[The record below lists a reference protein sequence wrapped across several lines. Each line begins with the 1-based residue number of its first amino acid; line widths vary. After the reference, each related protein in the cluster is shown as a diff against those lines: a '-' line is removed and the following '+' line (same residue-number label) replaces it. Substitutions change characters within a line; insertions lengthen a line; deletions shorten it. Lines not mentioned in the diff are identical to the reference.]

1 MAARIDDLLVLGQN
15 ISKTDLAK
23 YLRDREAVLPFDFGG
38 LGDGA
43 SNDRA
48 AIQACFD
55 RAAADKKFAV
65 IPPGTWR
72 VDAGVTLGG
81 GARGLIMQGV
91 IQYTGAT
98 NAPATVLTLGDGG
111 TTRNGEKLY
120 LGLQVTRQIQSDW
133 LSEDDIGI
141 LARNLDSSLLDLRL
155 VSGFTIGL
163 RTLGDG
169 RGFEDSTL
177 FLGRILNNR
186 YGLDAH
192 AATATAWNTSIRY
205 YGGHFACGTGINPA
219 IDRFGVRFSRGAVD
233 AYNNHNRHVFDAS
246 NFELRQI
253 DPNIAIPF
261 LNETN
266 GTAIIARNMRMEG
279 CSPFAARHTAAATDC
294 EYDVA
299 WAQSYAIGVDYTPSA
314 TRAGNAV
321 FNRHRA
327 PTSRLTRLLA
337 HIPNIRAAAFWQS
350 GTEIGVEGA
359 CIMATSTTAEATMAA
374 LSWNGLNG
382 ITPTARG
389 LLLNPNRGVGFVVQ
403 TTHAKEFALAHW
415 LVGGADGGRLCLR
428 CFDGAGIVRENIAG
442 DTLASG
448 TTLQWAPTSK
458 TWQAGAVM
466 QESDLNRRQTVRFG
480 PEVAFAQ
487 IGIIGFDGQ
496 IELEALRLYGLPED
510 APAILSGCPA
520 LPAGGRTL
528 MFSASWDLPS
538 MPPGAT
544 TNADVTVPGAR
555 RGDFADASLDTS
567 SIAFVLDCH
576 VWSNDKVRVTA
587 RNVSLSTVDLPA
599 AALHVQVVKR
609 KLG

>member
-1 MAARIDDLLVLGQN
+1 
-15 ISKTDLAK
+15 
-23 YLRDREAVLPFDFGG
+23 
-38 LGDGA
+38 
-43 SNDRA
+43 
-48 AIQACFD
+48 
-55 RAAADKKFAV
+55 
-65 IPPGTWR
+65 
-72 VDAGVTLGG
+72 
-81 GARGLIMQGV
+81 MQGM

-120 LGLQVTRQIQSDW
+120 LGLQVTRQFQSDW
-133 LSEDDIGI
+133 VSEADIGI

-177 FLGRILNNR
+177 NLGRILNNR
-186 YGLDAH
+186 YGIDAH

-205 YGGHFACGTGINPA
+205 YGGHFACGTGINPGL
-219 IDRFGVRFSRGAVD
+219 DRFGVRFSRGAAD
-233 AYNNHNRHVFDAS
+233 AYNNHNRHVFDAP
-246 NFELRQI
+246 NFELRQL

-299 WAQSYAIGVDYTPSA
+299 WAQSYSIGVDYTPSA

-350 GTEIGVEGA
+350 STEIGVEGA
-359 CIMATSTTAEATMAA
+359 CIIATSTTAETTMAA

-382 ITPTARG
+382 ITATARG
-389 LLLNPNRGVGFVVQ
+389 LLLNPNRGIGFVVQ

-415 LVGGADGGRLCLR
+415 LVGGADGGRLCMR
-428 CFDGAGIVRENIAG
+428 CFDSAGIVRESIAG
-442 DTLASG
+442 DALASG

-458 TWQAGAVM
+458 SWQAGAVM

-496 IELEALRLYGLPED
+496 IEVEALRLYGLPED

-520 LPAGGRTL
+520 LPAGSRTL
-528 MFSASWDLPS
+528 MLSASWDLPS

-544 TNADVTVPGAR
+544 SNADVTVPGAR

-609 KLG
+609 RVG

>member
-43 SNDRA
+43 ANDRA

-72 VDAGVTLGG
+72 VDAGVVLGG
-81 GARGLIMQGV
+81 GARGLIMQGI

-133 LSEDDIGI
+133 VSENDIGI

-177 FLGRILNNR
+177 NLGRILNNR

-219 IDRFGVRFSRGAVD
+219 LDRFGVRFSRGAAD
-233 AYNNHNRHVFDAS
+233 AYNNHNRHVFDAP
-246 NFELRQI
+246 NFELRQLE
-253 DPNIAIPF
+253 PNIAIPF

-299 WAQSYAIGVDYTPSA
+299 WAQSYAIAVDYTPSA

-337 HIPNIRAAAFWQS
+337 QIPNIRAAAFWQS
-350 GTEIGVEGA
+350 STEIGVEGA
-359 CIMATSTTAEATMAA
+359 CIIATSTTAETTMAA

-389 LLLNPNRGVGFVVQ
+389 LLLNPNRGIGFVVQ

-442 DTLASG
+442 DALASG

-496 IELEALRLYGLPED
+496 IEVEALRLYGLPED

-538 MPPGAT
+538 MPPGTT

-567 SIAFVLDCH
+567 SIAFLLDCH

-609 KLG
+609 KVG